1 MFNDCL
7 KCWNDYRDGLVAFFG
22 ITTVVCV
29 WVLLNSLTAGV
40 YDALDILLAYTQ
52 ILSIVQVG
60 TAGTALGD
68 GMVTGTDGRTDA
80 WTDRGM
86 DGLMDGCIEAETRGT
101 VHRLTSAPRGGLE
114 G

>member
-1 MFNDCL
+1 M
-7 KCWNDYRDGLVAFFG
+7 
-22 ITTVVCV
+22 
-29 WVLLNSLTAGV
+29 NSLTAGV

-68 GMVTGTDGRTDA
+68 GMVTRTDGRTDA

-86 DGLMDGCIEAETRGT
+86 DGLMDGCIEAETR
-101 VHRLTSAPRGGLE
+101 RGGLE